1 MSKRSKACS
10 IPPAVKRAVWER
22 DDHRSVLSGKYVPV
36 DCACCHFVSR
46 ARGGLGIEQ
55 NIITLTPD
63 EHIEFD
69 NGRHSKQLREQ
80 ARAYLISQYPNWNES
95 SLVYQKE

>member
-22 DDHRSVLSGKYVPV
+22 DGHRSVLSEKYVPI

-55 NIITLTPD
+55 NIITLTAE
-63 EHIEFD
+63 EHREFD
-69 NGRHSKQLREQ
+69 NGRHSKQMREQ
-80 ARAYLISQYPNWNES
+80 ARAYLIEKYPGWDES
-95 SLVYQKE
+95 RLKYTK

>member
-22 DDHRSVLSGKYVPV
+22 DGHCSILSGKYVPI

-55 NIITLTPD
+55 NIVTLTAD
-63 EHIEFD
+63 EHSEFD
-69 NGRHSKQLREQ
+69 NGRTTKILRERI
-80 ARAYLISQYPNWNES
+80 RAYLISKYPDWDEAN
-95 SLVYQKE
+95 LRYTKE